1 MPYSSW
7 GDFICGAFV
16 LIIIIFHFL
25 NKSKKNTALKSVLFI
40 LVSVLIFNV
49 LHGVSDLLVYNKVS
63 LKLAL
68 IFIFINNCV
77 FNYC

>member
-49 LHGVSDLLVYNKVS
+49 LHGVSDLLVHNKVS

-68 IFIFINNCV
+68 IFKYLLNLQV
-77 FNYC
+77 F

>member
-40 LVSVLIFNV
+40 LVSV
-49 LHGVSDLLVYNKVS
+49 
-63 LKLAL
+63 
-68 IFIFINNCV
+68 
-77 FNYC
+77 